1 MLSSGRRGK
10 GDRKMQKISATEES
24 SHGIPGA
31 QASASERPE
40 LPSVFLLPRWE
51 QSITSLS
58 HSSLIFELET

>member
-1 MLSSGRRGK
+1 
-10 GDRKMQKISATEES
+10 MQKIGATEES

-51 QSITSLS
+51 QSVTSLS
-58 HSSLIFELET
+58 HGSLICELET